1 MLIRPERRED
11 AALIHEPVETAFKS
25 AKVSSGT
32 EEALVARVRAGRAYL
47 PDLAL
52 VAEEDGR
59 LLGQVMISRVP
70 LRKDGRTNSV
80 LLVAPLSVRLER
92 RGEGI
97 GSALMR
103 AGLARGAELG
113 YEAVFLVG
121 DPEYYGRFGFKSIE
135 GLGLS
140 LDLDIPLEYVLG
152 LELKPGFLEALAG
165 GRLELDL

>member
-11 AALIHEPVETAFKS
+11 AALIHELVETAFKS

-103 AGLARGAELG
+103 AGLARGPSW
-113 YEAVFLVG
+113 VTK
-121 DPEYYGRFGFKSIE
+121 RFFWWATRNIMGASA
-135 GLGLS
+135 S
-140 LDLDIPLEYVLG
+140 NPSRVWV
-152 LELKPGFLEALAG
+152 
-165 GRLELDL
+165 